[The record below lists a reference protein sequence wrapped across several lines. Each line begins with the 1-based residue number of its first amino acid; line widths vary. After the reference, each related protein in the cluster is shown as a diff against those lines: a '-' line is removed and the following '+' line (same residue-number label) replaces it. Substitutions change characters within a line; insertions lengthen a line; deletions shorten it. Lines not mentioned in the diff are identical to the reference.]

1 MFRLMPYFYLI
12 KVGFTPELW
21 EMIITGVKT
30 SENIPFFIV
39 NIVLSH
45 NRYSVTLQRSIPYK
59 TINTPLLSK
68 TISVTVQLIFR
79 CKVVDIP
86 LHCKIGLDTVKSAC
100 FYVIFENEKF
110 DEIVK
115 TEAEKG

>member
-21 EMIITGVKT
+21 KMIITGVKT

-39 NIVLSH
+39 NIVLPH

-59 TINTPLLSK
+59 TINTSLLSK